1 MARDPLY
8 PLHNPGVPR
17 ALEIAGHELIAFSI
31 SGVSTYVL
39 APAIDVCFDMGH
51 CPVEGARLR
60 NVLLTHCHQDHSLG
74 VVRHRA
80 LRQMWGDSPSKVY
93 IPDESRE
100 ALVAVLRAVDAMEGR
115 GRADTLDDD
124 VIGVRAGES
133 FALSKRCRVEAFDV
147 VHKAPSRGYS
157 VIERRRSLKR
167 EFVGRPGAE
176 LGAARERGE
185 ELYDYDDRR
194 TITFIGD
201 STIETFD
208 RVDPS
213 VFDCDVLFL
222 EATHIGGTD
231 AAVSHKYGHTHL
243 DELVA
248 LFRQTPE
255 RLGRAHIVLK
265 HWSTRYA
272 RDEITQA
279 VRALPE
285 ALRGRI
291 TALL

>member
-17 ALEIAGHELIAFSI
+17 ALSIAGHELVAFSI

-39 APAIDVCFDMGH
+39 APAIDACFDMGH

-80 LRQMWGDSPSKVY
+80 LRQMWGDSPSKVF
-93 IPDESRE
+93 IPEESRA

-115 GRADTLDDD
+115 GREDTLDKD
-124 VIGVRAGES
+124 VVGVRAGDTFE
-133 FALSKRCRVEAFDV
+133 LSKRTRVEAFDV
-147 VHKAPSRGYS
+147 IHKAPSRGYS
-157 VIERRRSLKR
+157 VIERRRALK
-167 EFVGRPGAE
+167 ESFVGRPGAE

-185 ELYDYDDRR
+185 ELYDYNDRR

-201 STIETFD
+201 STIETLE
-208 RVDPS
+208 RVDPA
-213 VFDCDVLFL
+213 VFDCDVAFL
-222 EATHIGGTD
+222 EATHLGDTD
-231 AAVSHKYGHTHL
+231 RAVSQKYGHTHL
-243 DELVA
+243 DELAA
-248 LFRQTPE
+248 LFRRTPA
-255 RLGRAHIVLK
+255 RFGRAHFVLK

-272 RDEITQA
+272 RDEIAAA

-285 ALRGRI
+285 AFRARI
-291 TALL
+291 TAVL